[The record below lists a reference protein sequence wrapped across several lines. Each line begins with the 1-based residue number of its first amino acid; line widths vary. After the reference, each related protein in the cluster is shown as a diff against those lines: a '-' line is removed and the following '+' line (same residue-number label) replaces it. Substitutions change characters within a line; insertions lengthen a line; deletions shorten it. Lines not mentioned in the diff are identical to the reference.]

1 MVRTQED
8 DCRLRASLPYLDSRH
23 LRIGLFRRRQL
34 LDDGRRPRHAG
45 RGGRSLRRDRSDV
58 SRRMSRCRQSRQRD
72 GFEKKYPEMAKRI
85 LDQRSMF
92 GIRAIEEKETIS
104 NRFKYYPKLFSLM
117 RQAIEKEYK
126 CTGNLMKRQNFFEKE
141 IKGFVSFYK
150 KRVPIL
156 KEFESVSRERE

>member
-1 MVRTQED
+1 MMKD
-8 DCRLRASLPYLDSRH
+8 LREYNLEESKAMRGILNSYWKESAQQLNNLSL
-23 LRIGLFRRRQL
+23 
-34 LDDGRRPRHAG
+34 
-45 RGGRSLRRDRSDV
+45 V
-58 SRRMSRCRQSRQRD
+58 V
-72 GFEKKYPEMAKRI
+72 EKKYPEMAKRI
-85 LDQRSMF
+85 LDQRAMF
-92 GIRAIEEKETIS
+92 GIRAIEGKETIS

-150 KRVPIL
+150 KRAPIL